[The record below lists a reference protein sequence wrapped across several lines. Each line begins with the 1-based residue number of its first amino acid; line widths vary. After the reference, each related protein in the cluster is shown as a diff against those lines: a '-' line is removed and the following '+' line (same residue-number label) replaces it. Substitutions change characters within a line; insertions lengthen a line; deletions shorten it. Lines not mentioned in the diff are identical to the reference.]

1 MTPDRIEARLTELEI
16 KLAFNEDLLEKLDD
30 VVISQQKRIDA
41 LIQELAS
48 LREQVA
54 RTDSNSGGG
63 PRDDR
68 PPHY

>member
-1 MTPDRIEARLTELEI
+1 MTPDRTDARLTELEI
-16 KLAFNEDLLEKLDD
+16 KLAFTEDLLEKLDD
-30 VVISQQKRIDA
+30 VVISQQRRIDA

-54 RTDSNSGGG
+54 RTGSTTDAG

>member
-1 MTPDRIEARLTELEI
+1 
-16 KLAFNEDLLEKLDD
+16 
-30 VVISQQKRIDA
+30 VISQQRRIDA

-54 RTDSNSGGG
+54 RTDSSSGGS

>member
-1 MTPDRIEARLTELEI
+1 MTPDRTEARLTELEI
-16 KLAFNEDLLEKLDD
+16 KLAFTEDLLEKLDD
-30 VVISQQKRIDA
+30 VVISQQRRIDA

-54 RTDSNSGGG
+54 RTDSNSGGS

>member
-1 MTPDRIEARLTELEI
+1 MTSDRIDARLTELEI
-16 KLAFNEDLLEKLDD
+16 KLAFTEDLIEKLDD
-30 VVISQQKRIDA
+30 VVISQQRRIDA
-41 LIQELAS
+41 LVQEVAN

-54 RTDSNSGGG
+54 RAGSSTEAG

>member
-1 MTPDRIEARLTELEI
+1 MTPDRTDARLTELEI
-16 KLAFNEDLLEKLDD
+16 KLAFTEDLLEKLDE
-30 VVISQQKRIDA
+30 VVISQQRRIDA

-54 RTDSNSGGG
+54 RTDSSSGGS